1 MKEIKDR
8 YYINTERKQGGVQRL
23 SVLINMALILASVF
37 FTAVTL
43 SVYAA
48 DDIDY
53 TEISTAEELINMSPD
68 GNYKLVADIDLSG
81 ADWKPIVFSGHFDGN
96 SFSVLNASVKQT
108 GGFVRKTYDGN
119 MKEYDTSFAG
129 FFEVLEDGAEVKNLK
144 LINMRVDVETDKPC
158 FVAGIAGYMEK
169 SSLIN
174 CSVQGMISLKAHEKM
189 FGVGGIIGYG
199 CGSIERCNAD
209 VTLVCIDTDADT
221 KDEQYM
227 GGACAAGYPD
237 INDCEIKIAGF
248 DSDHGYV
255 HDGGLVG
262 MYIFYPAGIDYHGRI
277 IGNHVSGKI
286 RFFEDNTNRRAYCK
300 GFIGEIMIWE
310 FDNDRN
316 DTDDFERD
324 EIFSYDKDIMPHEC
338 DAPNME
344 ESVTAPSCEFGYTTY
359 TCSNCGYTETDH
371 YTLKTHSFDW
381 TINKEATVDEEGFK
395 TGVCSVCG
403 VTAEAVIPK
412 LDLPEGV
419 TLLEPEEEPLPIV
432 VEEVTEAA
440 DDEQAG
446 DKAEKKG
453 GAGIIIAAV
462 LILGGAAAGAFV
474 YLKKRK

>member
-1 MKEIKDR
+1 MEYNDIHTDR
-8 YYINTERKQGGVQRL
+8 KRGILQILKGMMV
-23 SVLINMALILASVF
+23 VILA
-37 FTAVTL
+37 FTAVFFN
-43 SVYAA
+43 AA
-48 DDIDY
+48 GLRVHAAGDDDY
-53 TEISTAEELINMSPD
+53 IEISTADELMNMSPD
-68 GNYKLVADIDLSG
+68 GNYRLIADIDLSG
-81 ADWKPIVFSGHFDGN
+81 AEWKPIVFSGHFDGN
-96 SFSVLNASVKQT
+96 SFSILNASVKQT
-108 GGFVRKTYDGN
+108 GSFVRKTYDGN

-158 FVAGIAGYMEK
+158 FAAGIAGYMEK

-174 CSVQGMISLKAHEKM
+174 CSVQGIISLRAHEKM
-189 FGVGGIIGYG
+189 FGVGGILGYG
-199 CGSIERCNAD
+199 CGSIERCSAD
-209 VTLVCIDTDADT
+209 VTLVCTDTDADT

-262 MYIFYPAGIDYHGRI
+262 MYIFYPAGIDYHGSI
-277 IGNHVSGKI
+277 TGNHVTGKI

-324 EIFSYDKDIMPHEC
+324 EIFSYDKDIKPHEC

-344 ESVTAPSCEFGYTTY
+344 ESVTAPSCDFGYTTY
-359 TCSNCGYTETDH
+359 TCSNCGYSETDH
-371 YTLKTHSFDW
+371 YTLKSHSFEW
-381 TINKEATVDEEGFK
+381 TINKEATIDEEGFK

-412 LDLPEGV
+412 LELPEGV

-432 VEEVTEAA
+432 VEEVTETPVE
-440 DDEQAG
+440 DTD
-446 DKAEKKG
+446 DKADKKG

-474 YLKKRK
+474 YLKKRR

>member
-1 MKEIKDR
+1 
-8 YYINTERKQGGVQRL
+8 
-23 SVLINMALILASVF
+23 
-37 FTAVTL
+37 
-43 SVYAA
+43 
-48 DDIDY
+48 
-53 TEISTAEELINMSPD
+53 
-68 GNYKLVADIDLSG
+68 
-81 ADWKPIVFSGHFDGN
+81 
-96 SFSVLNASVKQT
+96 
-108 GGFVRKTYDGN
+108 
-119 MKEYDTSFAG
+119 
-129 FFEVLEDGAEVKNLK
+129 
-144 LINMRVDVETDKPC
+144 MRVDVETDKPC
-158 FVAGIAGYMEK
+158 FAAGIAGYMEK

-174 CSVQGMISLKAHEKM
+174 CSVQGIISLRAHEKM
-189 FGVGGIIGYG
+189 FGVGGILGYG
-199 CGSIERCNAD
+199 CGSIERCSAD
-209 VTLVCIDTDADT
+209 VTLVCTDTDATT

-277 IGNHVSGKI
+277 TGNHVTGKI

-324 EIFSYDKDIMPHEC
+324 EIFNYDKDIKPHEC

-359 TCSNCGYTETDH
+359 TCSNCGYSETDH
-371 YTLKTHSFDW
+371 YTLKTHSFEW

-412 LDLPEGV
+412 LELPEGV

-432 VEEVTEAA
+432 VEEVTEAPA
-440 DDEQAG
+440 DDADSQA
-446 DKAEKKG
+446 DKKKSG

-474 YLKKRK
+474 YLKKRR